1 MSQIE
6 CYYTSHF
13 INRTVIQFFSK
24 GLDLPLSS
32 VDKYIKSENVFASY
46 GILRGTGDII
56 KEKNSKFIYLDHG
69 YFNASFRKFTKEKR
83 TILNDLGGYFRVIR
97 DDLYFNINYSNKT
110 TERFNKMQINLKEKK
125 KGDLIIISEP
135 TSNTLNFLEIN
146 NWTESTV
153 NEIKKYTDRE
163 IIIHNKFSEIPL
175 NSLLEKAF
183 AFVSCQST
191 AGFYAITEGVPAY
204 FTHKSLSRYGNIENI
219 EKNELNYDLLY
230 IAANSQWK
238 LKEFFSDEFAEYIN
252 TINF

>member
-6 CYYTSHF
+6 CFYTSHF

-24 GLDLPLSS
+24 GLGLPLSS
-32 VDKYIKSENVFASY
+32 VDKYIESENIFASY
-46 GILRGTGDII
+46 GILRGTGEII
-56 KEKNSKFIYLDHG
+56 KKKKSKFIYIDHG
-69 YFNASFRKFTKEKR
+69 YFNASSRKFTKEKT
-83 TILNDLGGYFRVIR
+83 TILSDLEGYFRVIR
-97 DDLYFNINYSNKT
+97 DDLYFNNNYLNKT
-110 TERFNKMQINLKEKK
+110 TERFENLQINLKEKR

-135 TSNTLNFLEIN
+135 TTNTLNFLEIN
-146 NWTESTV
+146 NWTENTV
-153 NEIKKYTDRE
+153 SELKKYTDRE

-191 AGFYAITEGVPAY
+191 AGFHAITEGVPAY
-204 FTHKSLSRYGNIENI
+204 FSHGSLRQYGNIENI

-238 LKEFFSDEFAEYIN
+238 LREFFSDEFVDYIN
-252 TINF
+252 KINL

>member
-6 CYYTSHF
+6 CFYTSHF
-13 INRTVIQFFSK
+13 VNRTVIQFFSK
-24 GLDLPLSS
+24 GLGLPLSS
-32 VDKYIKSENVFASY
+32 VDKYTESENIFASY
-46 GILRGTGDII
+46 GILRGTGEII
-56 KEKNSKFIYLDHG
+56 KKKNSKFIYLDHG
-69 YFNASFRKFTKEKR
+69 YFNASSRKFTNEKK

-97 DDLYFNINYSNKT
+97 DDLYFNINYLNKK
-110 TERFNKMQINLKEKK
+110 TERFDNLQINLKEKR
-125 KGDLIIISEP
+125 KGDIIIVSEP
-135 TSNTLNFLEIN
+135 TSNTLDFLEIN

-153 NEIKKYTDRE
+153 NELKKYTDRE

-204 FTHKSLSRYGNIENI
+204 FTHKSLSQYGNIKDI

-238 LKEFFSDEFAEYIN
+238 LREFFSDEFAEYMN
-252 TINF
+252 KINF